1 MPGLRTALK
10 MSTSKAITKTDRKLH
25 KEVISLNSDLKII
38 DNDLTEL
45 TYKNLE
51 EDNRL
56 INTQK
61 LYNAIG
67 TMVVSNFNDTFDY
80 QELIINNLKSL
91 SQIDFLVRKHIKLV
105 EFKTENLID
114 YGSGN
119 NPAIINNLKI
129 SMKLLISDDCSTDIT
144 AIGNTLNTIQYPNF
158 SSWKEIFVLQET
170 KTFQYTEPYN
180 SWIVPKNNSKF
191 SYYRCPSE
199 DYANLLLDKHPNISS
214 NDYEISNVNPLDTE
228 ALQFIT
234 IDPLYLLAK
243 LYNNLNNT
251 ITDKI

>member
-10 MSTSKAITKTDRKLH
+10 MSTSKAVTTTDRKLH

-67 TMVVSNFNDTFDY
+67 TMVVSDFNDTFDY

-114 YGSGN
+114 K
-119 NPAIINNLKI
+119 NLKI
-129 SMKLLISDDCSTDIT
+129 SMKLLISDDCSTNIT

-251 ITDKI
+251 ITDKVTV

>member
-10 MSTSKAITKTDRKLH
+10 MSTSKAVTTTDRKLH

-67 TMVVSNFNDTFDY
+67 TMVVSDFNDTFDY

-91 SQIDFLVRKHIKLV
+91 SQIDFIVRKHIKVV

-114 YGSGN
+114 K
-119 NPAIINNLKI
+119 NLKI
-129 SMKLLISDDCSTDIT
+129 SMKLLISDDCSTNIT
-144 AIGNTLNTIQYPNF
+144 TIGNTLNTIQYPNF

-251 ITDKI
+251 ITDKVTV

>member
-10 MSTSKAITKTDRKLH
+10 MSTSKAVTTTDRKLH

-67 TMVVSNFNDTFDY
+67 TMVVSDFNDTFDY

-91 SQIDFLVRKHIKLV
+91 SQIDFIVRKHIKVV

-114 YGSGN
+114 K
-119 NPAIINNLKI
+119 NLKI
-129 SMKLLISDDCSTDIT
+129 SMKLLISDDCSTNIT

-251 ITDKI
+251 ITDKVTV

>member
-10 MSTSKAITKTDRKLH
+10 MSTSKAVTTTDRKLH
-25 KEVISLNSDLKII
+25 KEVISLNSDLRII

-67 TMVVSNFNDTFDY
+67 TMVVSDFNDTFDY

-105 EFKTENLID
+105 EFKTENLTD
-114 YGSGN
+114 K
-119 NPAIINNLKI
+119 NLKI
-129 SMKLLISDDCSTDIT
+129 SMKILISDDCSTNIT

-251 ITDKI
+251 ITDKV

>member
-25 KEVISLNSDLKII
+25 KEVMSLNNDLTII
-38 DNDLTEL
+38 DTDLTEL
-45 TYKNLE
+45 TLKNLE
-51 EDNRL
+51 EDDKL

-67 TMVVSNFNDTFDY
+67 TMIVSDFNNAYDY
-80 QELIINNLKSL
+80 QELIIDNLKTL
-91 SQIDFLVRKHIKLV
+91 SPIDFIVRKHIKMV
-105 EFKTENLID
+105 ELKTENLTD
-114 YGSGN
+114 K
-119 NPAIINNLKI
+119 NLKI
-129 SMKLLISDDCSTDIT
+129 SMKLLISDDCSTNIT
-144 AIGNTLNTIQYPNF
+144 AIGNKLNTIQYPNF
-158 SSWKEIFVLQET
+158 SSWKEIFILQET
-170 KTFQYTEPYN
+170 KTFQHTDPYDR
-180 SWIVPKNNSKF
+180 WIVPKNNSKF

-228 ALQFIT
+228 PLQFIT
-234 IDPLYLLAK
+234 IDPFYLLAK

-251 ITDKI
+251 ITDKV